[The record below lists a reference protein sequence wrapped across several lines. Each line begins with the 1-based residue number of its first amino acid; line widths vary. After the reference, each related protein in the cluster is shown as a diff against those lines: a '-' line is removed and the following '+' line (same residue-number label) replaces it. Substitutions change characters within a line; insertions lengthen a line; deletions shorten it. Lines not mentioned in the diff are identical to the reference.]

1 MTRSS
6 GGCALDDPCT
16 EHETLQ
22 QRIASEPV
30 SSVNSSARDFATRIE
45 SRHIGLAP
53 KIGSHPTHQIV
64 RGGRDRQR
72 IGAHIESGSP
82 AERINRRETPPD
94 KIFSQMAQ
102 VEEGVS
108 RSAPPHLG
116 DNGSRDDISRR
127 KLAARINVEHKPLAL
142 GTSKVGAFAAHCL
155 GDQESR
161 KTRDRQLGWVKLLK
175 L

>member
-53 KIGSHPTHQIV
+53 KIGSHPAHQIV

-72 IGAHIESGSP
+72 IGAHIEPGSA

-94 KIFSQMAQ
+94 TIFSQMAQ
-102 VEEGVS
+102 IEEGGS

-116 DNGSRDDISRR
+116 GTGSSPSTPRR
-127 KLAARINVEHKPLAL
+127 RTAPKQP
-142 GTSKVGAFAAHCL
+142 S
-155 GDQESR
+155 D
-161 KTRDRQLGWVKLLK
+161 
-175 L
+175 